1 MANERYVPTL
11 EEIAEESA
19 RIREGW
25 SEERWERQR
34 VNAERGW
41 MPPVIGTRDLTGT
54 GESRGND

>member
-11 EEIAEESA
+11 EEIAEECA

>member
-11 EEIAEESA
+11 EEIAEECA
-19 RIREGW
+19 KIREGW

-41 MPPVIGTRDLTGT
+41 MPPVIGTRDLMGT

>member
-11 EEIAEESA
+11 EEIAEECA
-19 RIREGW
+19 KIREGW

-54 GESRGND
+54 GESRGNT

>member
-1 MANERYVPTL
+1 MAQDRYVPTP
-11 EEIAEESA
+11 EDIIRGCAE
-19 RIREGW
+19 IREGW
-25 SEERWERQR
+25 SQERWDRQR

>member
-11 EEIAEESA
+11 EEIAEECA

-34 VNAERGW
+34 VTAERGW
-41 MPPVIGTRDLTGT
+41 MPPVFGTRDLTGT